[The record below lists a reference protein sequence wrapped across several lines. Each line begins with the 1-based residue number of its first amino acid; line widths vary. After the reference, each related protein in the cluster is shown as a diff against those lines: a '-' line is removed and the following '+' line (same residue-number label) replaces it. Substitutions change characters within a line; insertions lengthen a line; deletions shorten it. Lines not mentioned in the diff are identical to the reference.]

1 MLRVDLLPKGND
13 NSGRSSDMV
22 SFVPSIAQS
31 AKSGDIRDL
40 KETIEE
46 IVITV
51 KYCCLWA

>member
-1 MLRVDLLPKGND
+1 MLRVDLLPKGDD

-40 KETIEE
+40 KETIEK
-46 IVITV
+46 IVKIFLT
-51 KYCCLWA
+51 